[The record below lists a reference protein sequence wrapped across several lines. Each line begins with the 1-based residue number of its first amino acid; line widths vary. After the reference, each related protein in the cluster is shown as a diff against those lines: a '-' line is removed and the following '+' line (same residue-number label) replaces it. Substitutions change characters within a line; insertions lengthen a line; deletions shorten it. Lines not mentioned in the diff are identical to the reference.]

1 MKYSIIIPTYDRL
14 PETLGCIWSLEEM
27 EFPIERFEVIVVDD
41 GSIDKVEDFLHRNI
55 QNFSFYSQD
64 NKGQGAARNLG
75 MEKAKG
81 DFFIFIDSDV
91 TVPKDWLSIIDR
103 ELGNADAFGG
113 PDACKDSDPPLAKAI
128 NYSMTSLTG
137 GMRGKA

>member
-1 MKYSIIIPTYDRL
+1 MKYSIIIPTYNRWDEL
-14 PETLGCIWSLEEM
+14 YECLLSVNSI
-27 EFPIERFEVIVVDD
+27 EFSRDEYEVIVVDD
-41 GSIDKVEDFLHRNI
+41 GSDHTFRYYETRLYR
-55 QNFSFYSQD
+55 QE

-103 ELGNADAFGG
+103 ELGDADAFGG
-113 PDACKDSDPPLAKAI
+113 LDACKEDDLPLGKAI
-128 NYSMTSLTG
+128 NYAMTSLTG
-137 GMRGKA
+137 GMRGK